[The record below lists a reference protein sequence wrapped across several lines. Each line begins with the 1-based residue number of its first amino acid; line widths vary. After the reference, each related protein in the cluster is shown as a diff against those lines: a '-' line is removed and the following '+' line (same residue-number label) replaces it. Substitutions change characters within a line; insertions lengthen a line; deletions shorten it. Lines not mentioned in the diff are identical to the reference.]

1 MSETETKGLAE
12 KSLRTRPA
20 GSLTE
25 TFHIPDFQ
33 RGYRWRREE
42 VTTLLE
48 DLNLHLKNHTH
59 NDSVSPY
66 YLQPIVVFR
75 KPDGSFN
82 LIDGQQRLTTLFI
95 INKALLKRKEMEEKI
110 SETLAQQDI
119 PYNNPLEDLQPLKY
133 SIIYDTRTDSED
145 FLNNIA
151 EKTIEEASEF
161 PDFLYMWHAYQGAR
175 EWVDDNLK
183 KKNLNLH
190 KLASLLERDVK
201 VIWYE
206 LPAHGDQWKKF
217 SDLNIGKIPLTNS
230 ELIKALF
237 LRDDNNLLEEY
248 EKKTLVQQWDS
259 IERELMDQDF
269 WAFLTNEKM
278 ENYDTRIDLIFNIM
292 SHKKSGSLDEY
303 FTFRY
308 FDEKL
313 KSKEGKTVAAK
324 AEWDDIYLQ
333 YLRLRDWYLEPD
345 NELYH
350 KIGFLVAS
358 GKNLQDIFEKAK
370 DKDQDE
376 FKVYL
381 DGEIR
386 KVVDLG
392 DRRLEDL
399 MYKDDKNK
407 GDNRLIS
414 NILLLFNVM
423 TLQQGGGNSRRY
435 SFRRHKNVKG
445 GWSLEHIHA
454 QNSQGLNRAK
464 EWKSW
469 IQNHL
474 PVLKRFLDFN
484 RLNGDEDKVRRI
496 EQMMSIMRI
505 FIDNLEKNPKEGQLG
520 ARFEQ
525 IHEDF
530 YKIYY
535 DSLDTSYEDYK
546 DSIANL
552 ALLGKDDNAALNN
565 SVFSVKR
572 DKILNR
578 SEEGFVPFCT
588 REVFLKAYN
597 ESDENEHFF
606 FWGEKDRRNYLKK
619 IKTVLADYLPSDKKE
634 TEEQI
639 D

>member
-1 MSETETKGLAE
+1 MSETDMTNISE
-12 KSLRTRPA
+12 KSLITRSA

-33 RGYRWRREE
+33 RGYRWRRNE
-42 VTTLLE
+42 VITLLD
-48 DLNLHLKNHTH
+48 DLNQHLKNH
-59 NDSVSPY
+59 SGGKGVSPY
-66 YLQPIVVFR
+66 YLQPIVVF
-75 KPDGSFN
+75 KMEDGSYN
-82 LIDGQQRLTTLFI
+82 LIDGQQRLTTLFL
-95 INKALLKRKEMEEKI
+95 INKAMMKRKEMEEKI

-119 PYNNPLEDLQPLKY
+119 AYNNPLEDLKSLEY
-133 SIIYDTRTDSED
+133 SIIYDTRVDSKD
-145 FLNNIA
+145 FLKNIS
-151 EKTIEEASEF
+151 EKTIEKAREF
-161 PDFLYMWHAYQGAR
+161 PDFLYMWHAYHAAK
-175 EWVDDNLK
+175 EWIDAHLK
-183 KKNLNLH
+183 KKDLNLH
-190 KLASLLERDVK
+190 KLASLLEEKVK
-201 VIWYE
+201 LIWYE

-259 IERELMDQDF
+259 MERELMDQDF
-269 WAFLTNEKM
+269 WAFLTNEEM
-278 ENYDTRIDLIFNIM
+278 GNYDTRIDLIFDIM
-292 SHKKSGSLDEY
+292 AHKKSGSLDEY

-308 FDEKL
+308 FDERL
-313 KSKEGKTVAAK
+313 KSQEGKTIAAK

-350 KIGFLVAS
+350 KVGFLVAT
-358 GKNLQDIFEKAK
+358 GKSLQDIFEKAK
-370 DKDQDE
+370 DKNQDE

-381 DGEIR
+381 DDEIR
-386 KVVDLG
+386 KVVNLG

-399 MYKDDKNK
+399 VYKEDKSK

-414 NILLLFNVM
+414 NILLLFNIM
-423 TLQQGGGNSRRY
+423 TLQQNKDKSHRY

-469 IQNHL
+469 INNHL
-474 PVLKRFLDFN
+474 PVLKRFHDFN
-484 RLNGDEDKVRRI
+484 LLNGDVDKVERI
-496 EQMMSIMRI
+496 ENIINRMKI
-505 FIDNLEKNPKEGQLG
+505 FLDNLEKNPKEGQLG
-520 ARFEQ
+520 GHFEQ

-530 YKIYY
+530 YRVYY
-535 DSLDTSYEDYK
+535 DSLDTTYDDYK

-552 ALLGKDDNAALNN
+552 ALLGRDDNAALNN

-597 ESDENEHFF
+597 ESDENEQFF
-606 FWGEKDRRNYLKK
+606 FWGEKDRKNYLNK
-619 IKTVLADYLPSDKKE
+619 IKSVLANYLPSEKE
-634 TEEQI
+634 EAEDII